1 MFIDIFTNN
10 IKEIST
16 KKKNK
21 KPLTFLTLTTTT
33 LEAIISSLLKSSTI
47 SIPCPV
53 APVALSLTP
62 GNNQS
67 SKEKIMINILRN
79 DIALQLQKR

>member
-10 IKEIST
+10 IKEKST

-33 LEAIISSLLKSSTI
+33 LEVTISSLLKSSTI

-53 APVALSLTP
+53 APVALSPTP